1 MTIER
6 MQELSLLTEIAVNN
20 NDIETLKKI
29 KKIIELDF
37 QISEY
42 QNPEGD
48 EWFYSMLTGEQ
59 SRQI

>member
-1 MTIER
+1 MTIKQ
-6 MQELSLLTEIAVNN
+6 MQELSSLTEIAVIN

-29 KKIIELDF
+29 KKIIELDNDV
-37 QISEY
+37 SEL

-59 SRQI
+59 MKQI

>member
-6 MQELSLLTEIAVNN
+6 MQELSSLTEIAVIN

-29 KKIIELDF
+29 KKIIELDNDV
-37 QISEY
+37 SEL

-59 SRQI
+59 MKQI

>member
-6 MQELSLLTEIAVNN
+6 MQELSSLTEITVIN

-29 KKIIELDF
+29 KKIIELDNDV
-37 QISEY
+37 SEL

-59 SRQI
+59 MRQI

>member
-6 MQELSLLTEIAVNN
+6 MQELSLLTEIAVFN
-20 NDIETLKKI
+20 NDIDTLKKI
-29 KKIIELDF
+29 KSIIELDNDV
-37 QISEY
+37 SEY